1 MSYFLCRASSLRL
14 QSRHILG
21 RNLHTVRYSLVL
33 YCITHSNQPT
43 SDKGQSKHP
52 TMNVFRSSSSTQSP
66 KADTGPLFATY
77 LLPSLK
83 IPFFRRRQ
91 SSATTASTVASNDV
105 PSLSSSPISA
115 NSIDDLPYSP
125 TTSIPGVETYSF
137 HLDDDKPS
145 SQAPH
150 QSPPRTRRN
159 SDRGRLSRPL
169 PDVLRCTT
177 CGTDVAYGL
186 QVVSKGFTGRHGR
199 ALLVSPPLPSST
211 PSCPGP
217 PLSSTGSS
225 SPSPASQQQQQ
236 PNPSSYSSL
245 ARDGTNL
252 INVAVGAPEKRSL
265 VTGMHVVADI
275 TCATCGVKIGWKYVD
290 AREQA
295 QKYKVGKFILETER
309 VALHRTWEDAAGPGG
324 DEAGA
329 PRGGHFYSSS
339 APVESFGGG
348 RRASG
353 LGGRRKVSYSS
364 EEAGVADVGD
374 LGEEDEEDGS
384 LDQSD
389 GEVMFDSEDEDE
401 CEDIFAG
408 TWDAA
413 TVARRRGSRVGGNGG
428 YSNAA
433 KRAGGRR

>member
-1 MSYFLCRASSLRL
+1 
-14 QSRHILG
+14 
-21 RNLHTVRYSLVL
+21 
-33 YCITHSNQPT
+33 
-43 SDKGQSKHP
+43 
-52 TMNVFRSSSSTQSP
+52 MNVFRSSSSSNQSP

-91 SSATTASTVASNDV
+91 SSATASSAAASNDV
-105 PSLSSSPISA
+105 PSLSSSPTSA
-115 NSIDDLPYSP
+115 NSTDDLPYSP
-125 TTSIPGVETYSF
+125 TTSISGVETGVETYSF

-145 SQAPH
+145 SQAP
-150 QSPPRTRRN
+150 QQPPRTRRY
-159 SDRGRLSRPL
+159 SDRARLSRTL

-217 PLSSTGSS
+217 PLSSGF
-225 SPSPASQQQQQ
+225 SPSANPASPQH

-252 INVAVGAPEKRSL
+252 VNVAVGTPEKRSL

-309 VALHRTWEDAAGPGG
+309 VALHRTWEDAAADPGEEG
-324 DEAGA
+324 E
-329 PRGGHFYSSS
+329 PRGHFYSSS
-339 APVESFGGG
+339 APVESFSGG

-353 LGGRRKVSYSS
+353 LGGRRKVSCSS
-364 EEAGVADVGD
+364 EEAGVADGGD
-374 LGEEDEEDGS
+374 LDEEDEEDGS
-384 LDQSD
+384 MEQTD

-401 CEDIFAG
+401 CEDMFAG

-428 YSNAA
+428 YTNAT
-433 KRAGGRR
+433 KKAGGRR

>member
-1 MSYFLCRASSLRL
+1 
-14 QSRHILG
+14 
-21 RNLHTVRYSLVL
+21 
-33 YCITHSNQPT
+33 
-43 SDKGQSKHP
+43 
-52 TMNVFRSSSSTQSP
+52 MNVFRSSNSGSNQSP
-66 KADTGPLFATY
+66 KGDAGPLFTTY

-91 SSATTASTVASNDV
+91 SSATVSSVAASNDI

-115 NSIDDLPYSP
+115 SS
-125 TTSIPGVETYSF
+125 TSDGPYSF

-145 SQAPH
+145 SKTTYQ
-150 QSPPRTRRN
+150 PPRTRRH
-159 SDRGRLSRPL
+159 SDRGLLSRPL

-199 ALLVSPPLPSST
+199 ALLVSPPLLSST

-217 PLSSTGSS
+217 PLSPSS
-225 SPSPASQQQQQ
+225 ANPASPQH
-236 PNPSSYSSL
+236 PNPSSYTSL
-245 ARDGTNL
+245 ARDGANL
-252 INVAVGAPEKRSL
+252 VNVCVGSPEKRSL

-309 VALHRTWEDAAGPGG
+309 VALHRTWEDVEQGG
-324 DEAGA
+324 AA
-329 PRGGHFYSSS
+329 PRASHFYSSS
-339 APVESFGGG
+339 APVESVGGT
-348 RRASG
+348 RVSG
-353 LGGRRKVSYSS
+353 LGGARRKVSCSS
-364 EEAGVADVGD
+364 EEADGD
-374 LGEEDEEDGS
+374 PDEMEEDASDT
-384 LDQSD
+384 QSD
-389 GEVMFDSEDEDE
+389 GEVIFDSEDEDE

-413 TVARRRGSRVGGNGG
+413 TVAQRRGSRMSGG
-428 YSNAA
+428 YTSATKKA
-433 KRAGGRR
+433 RSRR

>member
-1 MSYFLCRASSLRL
+1 
-14 QSRHILG
+14 
-21 RNLHTVRYSLVL
+21 
-33 YCITHSNQPT
+33 
-43 SDKGQSKHP
+43 
-52 TMNVFRSSSSTQSP
+52 MNVFRSSNSSTQSA

-91 SSATTASTVASNDV
+91 SSATISSTAASNDV
-105 PSLSSSPISA
+105 PSLSSSPTSA
-115 NSIDDLPYSP
+115 NSIDELPYSP

-137 HLDDDKPS
+137 QLDEDKPS
-145 SQAPH
+145 SQTPH
-150 QSPPRTRRN
+150 QPPRTRRN
-159 SDRGRLSRPL
+159 SDRGRLSRTL

-217 PLSSTGSS
+217 PLATPGANRA
-225 SPSPASQQQQQ
+225 SPPQQQN

-245 ARDGTNL
+245 ARDGANL
-252 INVAVGAPEKRSL
+252 VNVSVGAPEKRSL

-309 VALHRTWEDAAGPGG
+309 VSLHRTWEDVEQGGAAGR
-324 DEAGA
+324 AA
-329 PRGGHFYSSS
+329 PHFYSSS
-339 APVESFGGG
+339 APAESFSGGG
-348 RRASG
+348 RKTSG
-353 LGGRRKVSYSS
+353 LGARRKVSCSS
-364 EEAGVADVGD
+364 DEAGVANAGD
-374 LGEEDEEDGS
+374 DLDEEMEEDGS
-384 LDQSD
+384 PAQSD

-413 TVARRRGSRVGGNGG
+413 TVARRRGSRVSGG
-428 YSNAA
+428 YASPT

>member
-1 MSYFLCRASSLRL
+1 
-14 QSRHILG
+14 
-21 RNLHTVRYSLVL
+21 
-33 YCITHSNQPT
+33 
-43 SDKGQSKHP
+43 
-52 TMNVFRSSSSTQSP
+52 MNVFRSSSSTQTP

-105 PSLSSSPISA
+105 PSLSSSPTSA

-125 TTSIPGVETYSF
+125 AASIPGVETYSF

-145 SQAPH
+145 SQAP
-150 QSPPRTRRN
+150 QQPQRTRRN

-217 PLSSTGSS
+217 PLST
-225 SPSPASQQQQQ
+225 PSAGLAPPQQQR
-236 PNPSSYSSL
+236 PNPSSYNSL

-252 INVAVGAPEKRSL
+252 VNVAVGSPEKRSL

-309 VALHRTWEDAAGPGG
+309 VALHRTWEDAPAGGPGG
-324 DEAGA
+324 EGGA
-329 PRGGHFYSSS
+329 PRAHFYSSS
-339 APVESFGGG
+339 APAESFGGG

-353 LGGRRKVSYSS
+353 LGARRKVSCSS
-364 EEAGVADVGD
+364 EEAGLADGGE

-428 YSNAA
+428 YTSAA

>member
-1 MSYFLCRASSLRL
+1 
-14 QSRHILG
+14 
-21 RNLHTVRYSLVL
+21 
-33 YCITHSNQPT
+33 
-43 SDKGQSKHP
+43 
-52 TMNVFRSSSSTQSP
+52 MNVFRSSNSSSTQSP
-66 KADTGPLFATY
+66 KGDTGPLFATY

-91 SSATTASTVASNDV
+91 SSATVSSVAASNDI
-105 PSLSSSPISA
+105 PSLSSSPTSA
-115 NSIDDLPYSP
+115 NSMDDLPYSP

-145 SQAPH
+145 SKAP
-150 QSPPRTRRN
+150 QQLPPRTRRN
-159 SDRGRLSRPL
+159 SDRGRLSRTL

-217 PLSSTGSS
+217 PLSS
-225 SPSPASQQQQQ
+225 PAANPTSSQQQQQ
-236 PNPSSYSSL
+236 QHPNPSSYSSL
-245 ARDGTNL
+245 ARDGANL
-252 INVAVGAPEKRSL
+252 VNVCVGSPEKRSL

-309 VALHRTWEDAAGPGG
+309 VALHRTWEDAT
-324 DEAGA
+324 EQGA
-329 PRGGHFYSSS
+329 ARVAPHFYSSS
-339 APVESFGGG
+339 APAGSFGGAGG

-353 LGGRRKVSYSS
+353 LGGARRKVSCSS
-364 EEAGVADVGD
+364 EETGVADGGD
-374 LGEEDEEDGS
+374 LDEEVEEDGS
-384 LDQSD
+384 DAQSD

-413 TVARRRGSRVGGNGG
+413 TVARRRGSRVSGG
-428 YSNAA
+428 YTSAA
-433 KRAGGRR
+433 KRADGRR

>member
-1 MSYFLCRASSLRL
+1 MLYY
-14 QSRHILG
+14 I
-21 RNLHTVRYSLVL
+21 VL
-33 YCITHSNQPT
+33 YRTVLLTTIQSALN
-43 SDKGQSKHP
+43 KGQSKHS
-52 TMNVFRSSSSTQSP
+52 TMNVFRSSNSTQTP
-66 KADTGPLFATY
+66 KTDTGPLFATY

-91 SSATTASTVASNDV
+91 SSATTASTVTSNDV

-125 TTSIPGVETYSF
+125 TASIPGVETYSF

-145 SQAPH
+145 SQAP
-150 QSPPRTRRN
+150 QQPTRTRRN

-217 PLSSTGSS
+217 PLSS
-225 SPSPASQQQQQ
+225 PSAGPAPQQQH

-252 INVAVGAPEKRSL
+252 VNVTVGAPEKRSL

-309 VALHRTWEDAAGPGG
+309 VALHRTWEDAPAGSPGG
-324 DEAGA
+324 DGA
-329 PRGGHFYSSS
+329 PRGHFYSSS

-353 LGGRRKVSYSS
+353 LGGRRKVSCSS
-364 EEAGVADVGD
+364 EEAGLADG
-374 LGEEDEEDGS
+374 GELDEEEEDGS

-428 YSNAA
+428 YTSAA

>member
-1 MSYFLCRASSLRL
+1 
-14 QSRHILG
+14 
-21 RNLHTVRYSLVL
+21 
-33 YCITHSNQPT
+33 
-43 SDKGQSKHP
+43 
-52 TMNVFRSSSSTQSP
+52 MNVFRSSSSSTQSP

-91 SSATTASTVASNDV
+91 SSATTSSSTAASNDV
-105 PSLSSSPISA
+105 PSLSSSPTSA
-115 NSIDDLPYSP
+115 NSVDDLPYSP
-125 TTSIPGVETYSF
+125 TASIPGVETCTF

-145 SQAPH
+145 SQAP
-150 QSPPRTRRN
+150 QQPPRTRRN

-217 PLSSTGSS
+217 PSGTSS
-225 SPSPASQQQQQ
+225 SPAPASAATP

-245 ARDGTNL
+245 ARDGVNL
-252 INVAVGAPEKRSL
+252 VNVAVGAPEKRSL

-309 VALHRTWEDAAGPGG
+309 VALHRTWEDASGPDG
-324 DEAGA
+324 EQGA
-329 PRGGHFYSSS
+329 PRAAHFYSCS
-339 APVESFGGG
+339 APADPCGGGGGG

-353 LGGRRKVSYSS
+353 LGGRRKVSCSS
-364 EEAGVADVGD
+364 EETGVADGGD
-374 LGEEDEEDGS
+374 TGEEGEEGGS
-384 LDQSD
+384 LAQSD

-413 TVARRRGSRVGGNGG
+413 TVARRRGSKVGGGGGGGGGGG
-428 YSNAA
+428 YTSAA

>member
-1 MSYFLCRASSLRL
+1 
-14 QSRHILG
+14 
-21 RNLHTVRYSLVL
+21 
-33 YCITHSNQPT
+33 
-43 SDKGQSKHP
+43 
-52 TMNVFRSSSSTQSP
+52 MNVFRSSNSSSSGNQNP

-91 SSATTASTVASNDV
+91 SSATTCSTAASNDV
-105 PSLSSSPISA
+105 PSLSSSPTSA

-125 TTSIPGVETYSF
+125 TTSIPSVETYSF
-137 HLDDDKPS
+137 HLDGDKPS
-145 SQAPH
+145 SQASQQPT
-150 QSPPRTRRN
+150 RTRRN
-159 SDRGRLSRPL
+159 SDRARLSRPL

-217 PLSSTGSS
+217 PLSNTPTGLA
-225 SPSPASQQQQQ
+225 SPQH

-245 ARDGTNL
+245 ARDGANL
-252 INVAVGAPEKRSL
+252 VNVTVGTPEKRSL

-309 VALHRTWEDAAGPGG
+309 VALHRTWEDAAAGHGEEG
-324 DEAGA
+324 GA
-329 PRGGHFYSSS
+329 PGGHFYSSS
-339 APVESFGGG
+339 APVGSFGGG

-353 LGGRRKVSYSS
+353 LGGRRKVSCSS
-364 EEAGVADVGD
+364 EEAGVAHVSDD
-374 LGEEDEEDGS
+374 LGEENEEDGS
-384 LDQSD
+384 LAESD

-413 TVARRRGSRVGGNGG
+413 TVAQRRSSKVVGNGG
-428 YSNAA
+428 YTSTA

>member
-1 MSYFLCRASSLRL
+1 
-14 QSRHILG
+14 
-21 RNLHTVRYSLVL
+21 
-33 YCITHSNQPT
+33 
-43 SDKGQSKHP
+43 
-52 TMNVFRSSSSTQSP
+52 MNVFRSSSSSNQSP

-91 SSATTASTVASNDV
+91 SSATASSAAASNDV
-105 PSLSSSPISA
+105 PSLSSSPTSA

-125 TTSIPGVETYSF
+125 TTSIPGVETGVETYSF

-145 SQAPH
+145 SQAP
-150 QSPPRTRRN
+150 QQPPRTRRN
-159 SDRGRLSRPL
+159 SDRGRLSRNL

-217 PLSSTGSS
+217 PLSSGS
-225 SPSPASQQQQQ
+225 SPSANPASPQH

-252 INVAVGAPEKRSL
+252 VNVAVGTPEKRSL

-309 VALHRTWEDAAGPGG
+309 VALHRTWEDAADRG
-324 DEAGA
+324 DDDA
-329 PRGGHFYSSS
+329 PRGHFYSSS
-339 APVESFGGG
+339 APVETFGGG

-353 LGGRRKVSYSS
+353 LGGRRKVSCSS
-364 EEAGVADVGD
+364 EEAGGADGGD
-374 LGEEDEEDGS
+374 LDEEDEEDGS
-384 LDQSD
+384 LEQSD

-428 YSNAA
+428 YTNAA
-433 KRAGGRR
+433 KKAGGRR

>member
-1 MSYFLCRASSLRL
+1 
-14 QSRHILG
+14 
-21 RNLHTVRYSLVL
+21 
-33 YCITHSNQPT
+33 
-43 SDKGQSKHP
+43 
-52 TMNVFRSSSSTQSP
+52 MNVFRSSSSSNNTQSQ
-66 KADTGPLFATY
+66 KADSGPLFATY

-91 SSATTASTVASNDV
+91 SSATTSSTAASNDV
-105 PSLSSSPISA
+105 PSLSSSPTSA
-115 NSIDDLPYSP
+115 NSLDDAPYSP

-145 SQAPH
+145 SQAP
-150 QSPPRTRRN
+150 QQPPRTRRN

-217 PLSSTGSS
+217 PFGTS
-225 SPSPASQQQQQ
+225 SPAPANAATP
-236 PNPSSYSSL
+236 PNSSSYSSL
-245 ARDGTNL
+245 ARDGANL
-252 INVAVGAPEKRSL
+252 VNVAVGSPEKRSL

-309 VALHRTWEDAAGPGG
+309 VALHRTWEDAGPG
-324 DEAGA
+324 DEQGGSRA
-329 PRGGHFYSSS
+329 GHFYSCS
-339 APVESFGGG
+339 APADTYGAGGA

-353 LGGRRKVSYSS
+353 LGGRRKVSCSS
-364 EEAGVADVGD
+364 EETGVADGD
-374 LGEEDEEDGS
+374 LGEEDEDDS
-384 LDQSD
+384 LPQSD

-413 TVARRRGSRVGGNGG
+413 TVARRRGSKVGGGG
-428 YSNAA
+428 YTSAA

>member
-1 MSYFLCRASSLRL
+1 
-14 QSRHILG
+14 
-21 RNLHTVRYSLVL
+21 
-33 YCITHSNQPT
+33 
-43 SDKGQSKHP
+43 
-52 TMNVFRSSSSTQSP
+52 MNVFRSSNSSSQSP

-91 SSATTASTVASNDV
+91 SSATASSATASNDV
-105 PSLSSSPISA
+105 PSLSSSPTSA
-115 NSIDDLPYSP
+115 NSIDDFPYSP

-145 SQAPH
+145 SQAP
-150 QSPPRTRRN
+150 QQPPRTRRN

-217 PLSSTGSS
+217 PLRNGP
-225 SPSPASQQQQQ
+225 SPSANPASPQQH

-252 INVAVGAPEKRSL
+252 VNVAVGTPEKRSL

-309 VALHRTWEDAAGPGG
+309 VALHRTWEDAADRG
-324 DEAGA
+324 DDGA
-329 PRGGHFYSSS
+329 PRGHFYSSS

-353 LGGRRKVSYSS
+353 LGGRRKVSCSS

-374 LGEEDEEDGS
+374 LDEEDEENGS
-384 LDQSD
+384 LEQSD

-428 YSNAA
+428 YTNAA
-433 KRAGGRR
+433 KKAGGRR

>member
-1 MSYFLCRASSLRL
+1 
-14 QSRHILG
+14 
-21 RNLHTVRYSLVL
+21 
-33 YCITHSNQPT
+33 
-43 SDKGQSKHP
+43 
-52 TMNVFRSSSSTQSP
+52 MNVFRSSSSTQSP

-91 SSATTASTVASNDV
+91 SSATASSAAASNDV
-105 PSLSSSPISA
+105 PSLSSSPTSA

-125 TTSIPGVETYSF
+125 TTSIPGAETGVETYSF

-145 SQAPH
+145 SQAPR
-150 QSPPRTRRN
+150 QPARTRRN
-159 SDRGRLSRPL
+159 SDRGRLSRTL

-217 PLSSTGSS
+217 PLRNGSY
-225 SPSPASQQQQQ
+225 PSANPASPQR

-252 INVAVGAPEKRSL
+252 VNVAVGTPEKRSL

-309 VALHRTWEDAAGPGG
+309 VSLHRTWEDAAADPG
-324 DEAGA
+324 EEGA
-329 PRGGHFYSSS
+329 PRGHFYSSS
-339 APVESFGGG
+339 APVESFSGG

-353 LGGRRKVSYSS
+353 LGGRRKVSCSS
-364 EEAGVADVGD
+364 EEADGGD
-374 LGEEDEEDGS
+374 LDEEDEEDGS

-428 YSNAA
+428 YTNAT
-433 KRAGGRR
+433 KKAGGRR

>member
-1 MSYFLCRASSLRL
+1 
-14 QSRHILG
+14 
-21 RNLHTVRYSLVL
+21 
-33 YCITHSNQPT
+33 
-43 SDKGQSKHP
+43 
-52 TMNVFRSSSSTQSP
+52 MNVFRSSNSSTQSP

-91 SSATTASTVASNDV
+91 STATIASTAASNDV
-105 PSLSSSPISA
+105 PSLSSSPLSA
-115 NSIDDLPYSP
+115 NSIDELPYSP

-137 HLDDDKPS
+137 QLDDDKPT
-145 SQAPH
+145 SQVPH
-150 QSPPRTRRN
+150 QPPRTRRN
-159 SDRGRLSRPL
+159 SDRGRLSRTL

-177 CGTDVAYGL
+177 CGTDVAFGL

-217 PLSSTGSS
+217 PLSYSAAPGGNRT
-225 SPSPASQQQQQ
+225 SQSQQQQ

-245 ARDGTNL
+245 ARDGANL
-252 INVAVGAPEKRSL
+252 VNVSVGAPEKRSL

-309 VALHRTWEDAAGPGG
+309 VALHRTWEDVEQGGAANRV
-324 DEAGA
+324 AS
-329 PRGGHFYSSS
+329 HFYSSS
-339 APVESFGGG
+339 APAESFSGGG

-353 LGGRRKVSYSS
+353 LGNRRKVSCSS
-364 EEAGVADVGD
+364 DEAGLAAAGD
-374 LGEEDEEDGS
+374 DLDEEMEEDGS
-384 LDQSD
+384 PAQSD

-413 TVARRRGSRVGGNGG
+413 TVARRRGSRVSGG
-428 YSNAA
+428 YASPT

>member
-1 MSYFLCRASSLRL
+1 
-14 QSRHILG
+14 
-21 RNLHTVRYSLVL
+21 
-33 YCITHSNQPT
+33 
-43 SDKGQSKHP
+43 
-52 TMNVFRSSSSTQSP
+52 MNVFRSSSSNQSP

-77 LLPSLK
+77 LLPSLR

-91 SSATTASTVASNDV
+91 SSATASSTAASNDV
-105 PSLSSSPISA
+105 PSLSSSPTSA

-125 TTSIPGVETYSF
+125 TTSIPGVETGVETYSF

-145 SQAPH
+145 SQAP
-150 QSPPRTRRN
+150 QQPPRTRRN
-159 SDRGRLSRPL
+159 SDRGRLSRTL

-217 PLSSTGSS
+217 PLSSGS
-225 SPSPASQQQQQ
+225 SPSANPASLQH

-245 ARDGTNL
+245 ARDGANL
-252 INVAVGAPEKRSL
+252 VNVAVGTPEKRSL

-309 VALHRTWEDAAGPGG
+309 VALHRTWEDAADRG
-324 DEAGA
+324 DDDA
-329 PRGGHFYSSS
+329 PRGHFYSSS
-339 APVESFGGG
+339 APVESFGSG

-353 LGGRRKVSYSS
+353 LGGRRKVSCSS
-364 EEAGVADVGD
+364 EEAGGADGGD
-374 LGEEDEEDGS
+374 LDEEDEEDGS
-384 LDQSD
+384 LEQSD

-428 YSNAA
+428 YTNAA
-433 KRAGGRR
+433 KKAGGRR

>member
-1 MSYFLCRASSLRL
+1 
-14 QSRHILG
+14 
-21 RNLHTVRYSLVL
+21 
-33 YCITHSNQPT
+33 
-43 SDKGQSKHP
+43 
-52 TMNVFRSSSSTQSP
+52 MNVFRSSASSNQSP

-91 SSATTASTVASNDV
+91 SSATASSAATSNDV
-105 PSLSSSPISA
+105 PSLSSSPTSA
-115 NSIDDLPYSP
+115 NSIDDLPFSP

-145 SQAPH
+145 SHAP
-150 QSPPRTRRN
+150 QQPPRSRRN

-217 PLSSTGSS
+217 PIRNGSY
-225 SPSPASQQQQQ
+225 PSANPASPQH
-236 PNPSSYSSL
+236 PNPSSYSSYSSL

-252 INVAVGAPEKRSL
+252 VNVAVGTPEKRSL

-290 AREQA
+290 AREHA

-309 VALHRTWEDAAGPGG
+309 VALHRTWEDAADHG
-324 DEAGA
+324 DDGA
-329 PRGGHFYSSS
+329 PRGHFYSSS

-353 LGGRRKVSYSS
+353 LGGRRKVSCSS
-364 EEAGVADVGD
+364 EEAGVADGGD
-374 LGEEDEEDGS
+374 LDEEDEEDGS
-384 LDQSD
+384 LEQSD

-413 TVARRRGSRVGGNGG
+413 TVARRRGSRVVGNGG
-428 YSNAA
+428 YTNAA
-433 KRAGGRR
+433 KKAGGRR

>member
-1 MSYFLCRASSLRL
+1 
-14 QSRHILG
+14 
-21 RNLHTVRYSLVL
+21 
-33 YCITHSNQPT
+33 
-43 SDKGQSKHP
+43 
-52 TMNVFRSSSSTQSP
+52 MNVFRSSSNTQSQ

-77 LLPSLK
+77 LLPTLK

-91 SSATTASTVASNDV
+91 SSATTCSTAASNDV
-105 PSLSSSPISA
+105 PSLSSSPTSA
-115 NSIDDLPYSP
+115 NSIDDPLYSP

-145 SQAPH
+145 SQIPR

-159 SDRGRLSRPL
+159 SDRARLSRPL

-199 ALLVSPPLPSST
+199 ALLVSPPLSSST

-217 PLSSTGSS
+217 PLSTSTPTGAAAA
-225 SPSPASQQQQQ
+225 SP
-236 PNPSSYSSL
+236 PNSSSYSSL
-245 ARDGTNL
+245 ARDGANL
-252 INVAVGAPEKRSL
+252 INVTVGTPEKRSL

-309 VALHRTWEDAAGPGG
+309 VALHRTWEDIPAGGAAPGP
-324 DEAGA
+324 
-329 PRGGHFYSSS
+329 HFYSSS
-339 APVESFGGG
+339 APAEAFGGGGGG
-348 RRASG
+348 RRSSG
-353 LGGRRKVSYSS
+353 LGAGRKVSCSS
-364 EEAGVADVGD
+364 EEAGVADGGD

-384 LDQSD
+384 LAQSD

-413 TVARRRGSRVGGNGG
+413 TVARRRGSRVGGNGA
-428 YSNAA
+428 YTNAA
-433 KRAGGRR
+433 KKAGGRR

>member
-1 MSYFLCRASSLRL
+1 
-14 QSRHILG
+14 
-21 RNLHTVRYSLVL
+21 
-33 YCITHSNQPT
+33 
-43 SDKGQSKHP
+43 
-52 TMNVFRSSSSTQSP
+52 MNVFRSSNSSSTQSP
-66 KADTGPLFATY
+66 KGDTGPPFATY

-91 SSATTASTVASNDV
+91 SSATVSSVAASNDI
-105 PSLSSSPISA
+105 PSLSSSPTSA

-125 TTSIPGVETYSF
+125 TTSIPGVEIYSF

-145 SQAPH
+145 PKAP
-150 QSPPRTRRN
+150 QQLPPRTRRN
-159 SDRGRLSRPL
+159 SDRGRLSRTL

-217 PLSSTGSS
+217 PLSS
-225 SPSPASQQQQQ
+225 PAANPTSSQQQQQ
-236 PNPSSYSSL
+236 QHPNPSSYSSL
-245 ARDGTNL
+245 ARDGANL
-252 INVAVGAPEKRSL
+252 VNVCVGSPEKRSL

-309 VALHRTWEDAAGPGG
+309 VALHRTWEDAT
-324 DEAGA
+324 EQGA
-329 PRGGHFYSSS
+329 ARVAPHFYSSS
-339 APVESFGGG
+339 APAESFGGAGG

-353 LGGRRKVSYSS
+353 LGGARRKVSCSS
-364 EEAGVADVGD
+364 EETGVADGGD
-374 LGEEDEEDGS
+374 LDEEVEEDGS
-384 LDQSD
+384 DAQSD

-413 TVARRRGSRVGGNGG
+413 TVARRRGSRVSGG
-428 YSNAA
+428 YTSAT

>member
-1 MSYFLCRASSLRL
+1 
-14 QSRHILG
+14 
-21 RNLHTVRYSLVL
+21 
-33 YCITHSNQPT
+33 
-43 SDKGQSKHP
+43 
-52 TMNVFRSSSSTQSP
+52 MNVFRSSSSTQSQ

-77 LLPSLK
+77 LLPTLK

-91 SSATTASTVASNDV
+91 SSATTCSTAASNDV
-105 PSLSSSPISA
+105 PSLSSSPTSA
-115 NSIDDLPYSP
+115 NSIDDPLYSP

-145 SQAPH
+145 SQIPR
-150 QSPPRTRRN
+150 QPPPRTRRN
-159 SDRGRLSRPL
+159 SDRARLSRPL

-217 PLSSTGSS
+217 PLSTSSPTGSVA
-225 SPSPASQQQQQ
+225 SP
-236 PNPSSYSSL
+236 PNSSSYSSL
-245 ARDGTNL
+245 ARDGANL
-252 INVAVGAPEKRSL
+252 INVTVGAPEKRSL

-290 AREQA
+290 AREEA

-309 VALHRTWEDAAGPGG
+309 VALHRTWEDTPAGGG
-324 DEAGA
+324 GA
-329 PRGGHFYSSS
+329 QGAHFYSSS
-339 APVESFGGG
+339 APAEAFGGGGG
-348 RRASG
+348 RRSSG
-353 LGGRRKVSYSS
+353 LGSGRKVSYSS
-364 EEAGVADVGD
+364 EEAGVADGGD

-384 LDQSD
+384 LAQSD

-413 TVARRRGSRVGGNGG
+413 TVARRRGSRVGGNGAYTNG
-428 YSNAA
+428 A
-433 KRAGGRR
+433 KKSGGRR